1 MDDAVR
7 PETARAEAVPR
18 ETARADAVRGEAAR
32 LLRRLEG
39 ARGHLD
45 RARDR
50 RGSGAAEGS
59 GVDDDDEVR
68 ALLGPAAARI
78 ARLAE
83 LTGALADGTLT
94 EDAAGTAARAVADS
108 QPHRRSR

>member
-1 MDDAVR
+1 MD
-7 PETARAEAVPR
+7 
-18 ETARADAVRGEAAR
+18 DAVRGEAAR

-50 RGSGAAEGS
+50 RGSGAAGGS
-59 GVDDDDEVR
+59 GVDDDEVR

-108 QPHRRSR
+108 QPHRRAR

>member
-50 RGSGAAEGS
+50 RGVGAAEGS
-59 GVDDDDEVR
+59 GVDDDEVR